1 MIDEQLD
8 KALKLY
14 KSRLTVLEGVVVQP
28 SKEQILDVLL
38 ARDEVQAALNKSDPN
53 ATASLMMI
61 DELDDRLKQQT
72 DVIHQQINL
81 ADWRTLKNS
90 KAESW
95 WWFLQSSNQQTG
107 QFDWLLSALSISFLT
122 ISLGLVT
129 NIAPRFMVGGPDV
142 FGAVAVIGQS
152 VVTLLAVGGV
162 LTKAGQEGVE
172 RLLTCWKRPKRQWQA
187 ISCGVS
193 FGLLLGLIGFRLLL
207 PQIAVLYNQRGLES
221 YQKGQWTSAQS
232 NYLRSLQLNP
242 DYGAAHFHLG
252 VLYEDLQEFD
262 KARSEYR
269 LALQAGDNRAYNN
282 LARSFIL
289 DKKYSMAI
297 PLLLQGREFAKNDRE
312 LQYTLLK
319 NLGWVR
325 LAQSRYPAAE
335 GYLLDAVELTGDR
348 APAHCLLAQ
357 VLDKQKR
364 HKEALQEW
372 ESCLRYASSSL
383 PDEDEWIWQAKQRLK
398 AKGVK

>member
-1 MIDEQLD
+1 MMNEQLD

-14 KSRLTVLEGVVVQP
+14 KLRLTVLEEAAPQA

-38 ARDEVQAALNKSDPN
+38 ARDKVQAALNNSDPY
-53 ATASLMMI
+53 ATTSLMI
-61 DELDDRLKQQT
+61 INELDNRLKQQA

-81 ADWRTLKNS
+81 ADWRTIKNP

-95 WWFLQSSNQQTG
+95 WWFLQSSNQQEG
-107 QFDWLLSALSISFLT
+107 EYDWLLSPLSILCLT

-129 NIAPRFMVGGPDV
+129 NIAPRFIVGGPDV
-142 FGAVAVIGQS
+142 AGALVVMGQS
-152 VVTLLAVGGV
+152 VVTLLAVGSV

-172 RLLTCWKRPKRQWQA
+172 RLLTCCKCPKRHWQT
-187 ISCGVS
+187 ISFVAS
-193 FGLLLGLIGFRLLL
+193 FALLLISIGFRLLL
-207 PQIAVLYNQRGLES
+207 PQIAVLYHQRGLES
-221 YQKGQWTSAQS
+221 YQKGRWTSAQS
-232 NYLRSLQLNP
+232 DYLRSLQLNP

-269 LALQAGDNRAYNN
+269 LALQAGNNRAYNN
-282 LARSFIL
+282 LARLFIL
-289 DKKYSMAI
+289 DKKYPTAI
-297 PLLLQGREFAKNDRE
+297 PLLLQGQVLAKNDQE
-312 LQYTLLK
+312 LQYALLK

-335 GYLLDAVELTGDR
+335 GYLLNAIELIENR

-357 VLDKQKR
+357 VLDKQKKD
-364 HKEALQEW
+364 KEALQEW

-398 AKGVK
+398 AGRAK